1 MFRVYYTWSNRGGTT
16 HTDARTLD
24 GAKAMMNA
32 KFRLH
37 KNLLSAAIENL
48 DTNERFE
55 FYEPE
60 KEENTRKK

>member
-16 HTDARTLD
+16 HIDTRTLE

-32 KFRLH
+32 KFRLN

-48 DTNERFE
+48 DTNERLE
-55 FYEPE
+55 FYRSA
-60 KEENTRKK
+60 EEVE

>member
-16 HTDARTLD
+16 RVDTRTLE

-32 KFRLH
+32 KFRLN

-48 DTNERFE
+48 DTNERIE
-55 FYEPE
+55 FYGPE
-60 KEENTRKK
+60 KEENT